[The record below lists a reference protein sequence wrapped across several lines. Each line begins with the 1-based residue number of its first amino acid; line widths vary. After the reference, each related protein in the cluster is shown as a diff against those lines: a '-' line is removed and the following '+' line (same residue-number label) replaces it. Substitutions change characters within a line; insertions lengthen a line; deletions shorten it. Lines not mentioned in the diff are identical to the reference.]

1 MENRERRCKGGEE
14 GHYGRERNEEEHIA
28 ERRRRDFD
36 EKDRRVARKIAGAR
50 ERKRRQEDRGTATEG
65 EHLRKIKGAREMWC
79 VNASDSVWV
88 VREERKKISDTSLAY
103 PSSVKVNI

>member
-1 MENRERRCKGGEE
+1 MENRERRKGGEE
-14 GHYGRERNEEEHIA
+14 GHYSRERNEEEEYVVEEGRTLMGRIG
-28 ERRRRDFD
+28 ESW
-36 EKDRRVARKIAGAR
+36 KIAGAR

-65 EHLRKIKGAREMWC
+65 EHLRKMKGAREMWC

-88 VREERKKISDTSLAY
+88 AREERKKTSDTSLAY